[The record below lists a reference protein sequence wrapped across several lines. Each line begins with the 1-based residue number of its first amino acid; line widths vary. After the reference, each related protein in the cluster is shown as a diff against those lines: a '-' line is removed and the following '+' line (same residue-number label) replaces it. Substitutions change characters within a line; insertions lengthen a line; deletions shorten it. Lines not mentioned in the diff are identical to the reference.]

1 MPQSAACTRAGTTLL
16 VPIVRAPRAGFSRS
30 PIVLSAQNRGDA
42 YYPDSFGK
50 VPRDRWKTSVHD
62 GSHDTKTLKGAPLNT
77 PWPNKSF
84 DSTK

>member
-50 VPRDRWKTSVHD
+50 VPQDRWKTSAHD
-62 GSHDTKTLKGAPLNT
+62 GSHYTKTLEGAPFTYTL
-77 PWPNKSF
+77 PQQAF
-84 DSTK
+84 RLD

>member
-1 MPQSAACTRAGTTLL
+1 VHESWYHSFSPHSPRPTRRIF
-16 VPIVRAPRAGFSRS
+16 PEPY
-30 PIVLSAQNRGDA
+30 VLSAQNRGDA